1 MGNKALL
8 LLLILLLLLLR
19 LSLHCTHSTPLL
31 LVFIFS
37 IINVLSQDDRIYFTF
52 IILVYYHYHIMFI
65 AIVIIADVILKHVYS
80 QPAFACLKSTMETSE
95 QCMKSVQR

>member
-8 LLLILLLLLLR
+8 LLLTLLLLLLR
-19 LSLHCTHSTPLL
+19 LSLHCIHSTPLL
-31 LVFIFS
+31 LVFVFS
-37 IINVLSQDDRIYFTF
+37 IINVLPQDDLTF
-52 IILVYYHYHIMFI
+52 IILVYYHFHIMFI

>member
-19 LSLHCTHSTPLL
+19 LSLHCIHSTPLL
-31 LVFIFS
+31 LVFVFS
-37 IINVLSQDDRIYFTF
+37 IINVLPQDDLTF
-52 IILVYYHYHIMFI
+52 IILVYYLFHIMFI
-65 AIVIIADVILKHVYS
+65 AVVIIADVILKHVYS